1 MIKCESNCHNY
12 IYLPFVFLLPRN
24 ENWRLEDLRSVNI
37 LNPTVYLS
45 LIISKITYGIILLKV
60 IAQQDNCSFFFCITA
75 HLKIFYLIPSCV
87 RDLVVFL
94 FLLKYIALLVLKEM
108 NCFGTGLMRLRSFLR
123 SSFIRNKKQILATM
137 FMMTK
142 F

>member
-1 MIKCESNCHNY
+1 M
-12 IYLPFVFLLPRN
+12 
-24 ENWRLEDLRSVNI
+24 
-37 LNPTVYLS
+37 
-45 LIISKITYGIILLKV
+45 LLKA
-60 IAQQDNCSFFFCITA
+60 IAQQNNCSFLFVLPA
-75 HLKIFYLIPSCV
+75 HLKLFYLIPSCV
-87 RDLVVFL
+87 CDLVVFL

-108 NCFGTGLMRLRSFLR
+108 NCFGTGLIRLLSFLR